1 MLFQTNLIPSP
12 PIWNTFK
19 YPYMENWLRTDP
31 MLNHGF
37 LGGMIHPFLLVRSPV
52 LVTDL
57 ILAMGFRLP
66 QPQDIPR
73 SNKVPVFAAI
83 PSFKDATGRG
93 ASNRAGGES
102 MISCCQTMFKFKK
115 VFTSPRKFHI
125 SFQMNVANPIKH
137 PQNQHRW
144 VLQSIP
150 K

>member
-1 MLFQTNLIPSP
+1 
-12 PIWNTFK
+12 
-19 YPYMENWLRTDP
+19 

-37 LGGMIHPFLLVRSPV
+37 LRGMIHPFLLVKSPV

-115 VFTSPRKFHI
+115 VFTSPRKTSHI
-125 SFQMNVANPIKH
+125 FSNECGKPNKAP
-137 PQNQHRW
+137 PE
-144 VLQSIP
+144 SA
-150 K
+150 